1 MRRHRQQKGFVYRD
15 GGSWYVR
22 YYDDRAINGQVQRKR
37 LAKQLGPCAGMNVTR
52 ARKEAENFLNGIN
65 ETICGRPPGTNV
77 FFRIRSQP
85 N

>member
-37 LAKQLGPCAGMNVTR
+37 LAKQLGA
-52 ARKEAENFLNGIN
+52 EAILL
-65 ETICGRPPGTNV
+65 
-77 FFRIRSQP
+77 IRT
-85 N
+85 